1 MTLPYYA
8 SAEQIMR
15 DKTELARKGIAR
27 GRSVVALVYDKGV
40 LFVAEN
46 PSATLHKVSE
56 LYDRVGFAA
65 VGKYNEFE
73 NLRKHGILNADLRG
87 YQYDRRDVTGRGLAN
102 MYSSLL
108 GTIFTDQLKPYE
120 VELCIGEVGYP
131 DQAPDNVLY
140 RINFDGSIVDEREY
154 VVMGGNT
161 DPIVSALKESYR
173 AGLELSAAI
182 GIAVDALQKG
192 TPEVQKG
199 SPEGADK
206 EKKALGVGL
215 LEVATLE
222 QARPRRSFRRISGA
236 ALEAL
241 LAADKGGAKGKS
253 KSKKAEESGEP
264 ETPSAGD
271 PSNS

>member
-27 GRSVVALVYDKGV
+27 GRSVVVLVYDKGV

-73 NLRKHGILNADLRG
+73 NLRRHGILQADLRG
-87 YQYDRRDVTGRGLAN
+87 YQFDRRDVTGRMLAN
-102 MYSSLL
+102 MFASLL
-108 GTIFTDQLKPYE
+108 GSIFTDQLKPFE
-120 VELCIGEVGYP
+120 VELCIAEVGYP
-131 DQAPDNVLY
+131 EQDPNSVLF
-140 RINFDGSIVDEREY
+140 RVNFDGSIVDEREF
-154 VVMGGNT
+154 VVMGGT
-161 DPIVSALKESYR
+161 TEPIVTALKSSYR
-173 AGLELSAAI
+173 PGLELSAALTV
-182 GIAVDALQKG
+182 AVDALQKA
-192 TPEVQKG
+192 T
-199 SPEGADK
+199 PEGADK
-206 EKKALGVGL
+206 DKRSLGVGT

-222 QARPRRSFRRISGA
+222 QARPRRAFRRISRVN
-236 ALEAL
+236 LENL
-241 LAADKGGAKGKS
+241 LAGGSGQVAAKEG
-253 KSKKAEESGEP
+253 GDEP

-271 PSNS
+271 PS

>member
-27 GRSVVALVYDKGV
+27 GRSVVVLVYDKGV

-56 LYDRVGFAA
+56 LYDRIGFAA

-73 NLRKHGILNADLRG
+73 SLRRGGILQADLRG
-87 YQYDRRDVTGRGLAN
+87 YQYDRRDVTGRALAN
-102 MYSSLL
+102 MYASTL

-120 VELCIGEVGYP
+120 VEICIGEVGYP
-131 DQAPDNVLY
+131 EQESNSVLY
-140 RINFDGSIVDEREY
+140 RINFDGSIVDERDF

-161 DPIVSALKESYR
+161 DPISTALKDTFQP
-173 AGLELSAAI
+173 GLELRAAI
-182 GIAVDALQKG
+182 RTAVDALQKG
-192 TPEVQKG
+192 
-199 SPEGADK
+199 SPDNSDK
-206 EKKALGVGL
+206 DKRGIAVSS

-222 QARPRRSFRRISGA
+222 QARPRRAFRRIPHA
-236 ALEAL
+236 TLETL
-241 LAADKGGAKGKS
+241 LSADGVASAGEGNA
-253 KSKKAEESGEP
+253 EP

-271 PSNS
+271 PSNP

>member
-27 GRSVVALVYDKGV
+27 GRSVVVLVYDKGV

-73 NLRKHGILNADLRG
+73 NLRRHGILQADLRG
-87 YQYDRRDVTGRGLAN
+87 YQYDRRDVTGRALAN
-102 MYSSLL
+102 MFASLL
-108 GTIFTDQLKPYE
+108 GSIFTDQLKPFE
-120 VELCIGEVGYP
+120 VEICIGEVGYP
-131 DQAPDNVLY
+131 EQAQNAVLY
-140 RINFDGSIVDEREY
+140 RVNFDGSIVDERDY

-161 DPIVSALKESYR
+161 EPIISALKETYQP
-173 AGLELSAAI
+173 GLDLHAAI
-182 GIAVDALQKG
+182 KLALEALQKA
-192 TPEVQKG
+192 TPEG
-199 SPEGADK
+199 DK
-206 EKKALGVGL
+206 DKRVLGVGT

-222 QARPRRSFRRISGA
+222 QARPRRSFRRIAGPQ
-236 ALEAL
+236 LEAL
-241 LAADKGGAKGKS
+241 LTDEKTGKS
-253 KSKKAEESGEP
+253 KAKPKDSTP

-271 PSNS
+271 PSNA

>member
-46 PSATLHKVSE
+46 PSATLNKISE
-56 LYDRVGFAA
+56 LYDRIGFAA

-73 NLRKHGILNADLRG
+73 SLRRGGILQADLRG
-87 YQYDRRDVTGRGLAN
+87 YQYDRRDVTGRALAN
-102 MYSSLL
+102 VYASTL

-120 VELCIGEVGYP
+120 VEICIGEVGHP
-131 DQAPDNVLY
+131 EQAQNSVLY

-161 DPIVSALKESYR
+161 DPIATALKETYR
-173 AGLELSAAI
+173 SGLDLSSALET
-182 GIAVDALQKG
+182 AVQALQKA
-192 TPEVQKG
+192 V
-199 SPEGADK
+199 PEGADK
-206 EKKALGVGL
+206 EKRTLGVGS

-222 QARPRRSFRRISGA
+222 QSRPRRAFRRITPT
-236 ALEAL
+236 ALQTL
-241 LAADKGGAKGKS
+241 LAGTTGSDSAEKS
-253 KSKKAEESGEP
+253 EDSDEP
-264 ETPSAGD
+264 QTPSAGD

>member
-27 GRSVVALVYDKGV
+27 GRSVVALVYDQGV

-46 PSATLHKVSE
+46 PSATLNKISE
-56 LYDRVGFAA
+56 LYDRIGFAA

-73 NLRKHGILNADLRG
+73 SLRRGGILQADLRG
-87 YQYDRRDVTGRGLAN
+87 YQYDRRDVTGRALAN
-102 MYSSLL
+102 VYASTL

-120 VELCIGEVGYP
+120 VEICIGEVGYP
-131 DQAPDNVLY
+131 EQSSHAVLY

-161 DPIVSALKESYR
+161 DPIVTALKESYR
-173 AGLELSAAI
+173 SGLDLSSAI
-182 GIAVDALQKG
+182 GIAVDALQKAA
-192 TPEVQKG
+192 
-199 SPEGADK
+199 PEGADK
-206 EKKALGVGL
+206 DKRTLGVGS

-222 QARPRRSFRRISGA
+222 QSRPRRAFRRFTAA
-236 ALEAL
+236 ALDTL
-241 LAADKGGAKGKS
+241 LAGDRNGHGASGSAEKS
-253 KSKKAEESGEP
+253 EDSN
-264 ETPSAGD
+264 ETQTPTAGD
-271 PSNS
+271 SPDT

>member
-27 GRSVVALVYDKGV
+27 GRSVVVLSYDKGV

-56 LYDRVGFAA
+56 LYDRIGFAA

-73 NLRKHGILNADLRG
+73 NLRRHGILQSDLRG
-87 YQYDRRDVTGRGLAN
+87 YQYDRRDVTGRALAN
-102 MYSSLL
+102 MYASLL

-120 VELCIGEVGYP
+120 VEICIGEVGYP
-131 DQAPDNVLY
+131 EQDPEAVLY
-140 RINFDGSIVDEREY
+140 RVNFDGSIVDERQF

-161 DPIVSALKESYR
+161 DPILTALRDSYQS
-173 AGLELSAAI
+173 GMDFEAAL
-182 GIAVDALQKG
+182 AVAVAALQKG
-192 TPEVQKG
+192 NPSEG
-199 SPEGADK
+199 SDK
-206 EKKALGVGL
+206 DKQRGSTVTS

-222 QARPRRSFRRISGA
+222 QSRPRRAFRRIEGP
-236 ALEAL
+236 ALEPL
-241 LAADKGGAKGKS
+241 LAVAGATASDTAGKPAAS
-253 KSKKAEESGEP
+253 QPDEPPVSGE
-264 ETPSAGD
+264 
-271 PSNS
+271 

>member
-27 GRSVVALVYDKGV
+27 GRSVVVLVYDKGV

-56 LYDRVGFAA
+56 LYDRIGFAA

-73 NLRKHGILNADLRG
+73 SLRRGGILQADLRG
-87 YQYDRRDVTGRGLAN
+87 YQYDRRDVTGRALAN
-102 MYSSLL
+102 MYASTL

-120 VELCIGEVGYP
+120 VEICIGEVGYP
-131 DQAPDNVLY
+131 EQASNSVLY
-140 RINFDGSIVDEREY
+140 RINFDGSIVDERDF

-161 DPIVSALKESYR
+161 DPISTALKDTFQP
-173 AGLELSAAI
+173 GLELRAAI
-182 GIAVDALQKG
+182 RTAVDALQKG
-192 TPEVQKG
+192 
-199 SPEGADK
+199 SPDNSDK
-206 EKKALGVGL
+206 DKRGIAVSS

-222 QARPRRSFRRISGA
+222 QARPRRAFRRIPHASLETLLSADGA
-236 ALEAL
+236 A
-241 LAADKGGAKGKS
+241 S
-253 KSKKAEESGEP
+253 AEENAEP

-271 PSNS
+271 PSNP

>member
-15 DKTELARKGIAR
+15 DKTELARKGIGR

-56 LYDRVGFAA
+56 LYDRIGFAA

-73 NLRKHGILNADLRG
+73 SLRRGGILQADLRG
-87 YQYDRRDVTGRGLAN
+87 YQYDRRDVTGRALAN
-102 MYSSLL
+102 MYASTL

-120 VELCIGEVGYP
+120 VEICIGEVGYP
-131 DQAPDNVLY
+131 EQASSSVLY
-140 RINFDGSIVDEREY
+140 RINFDGSIVDERDF

-161 DPIVSALKESYR
+161 DPISTALKETFQP
-173 AGLELSAAI
+173 GLELSAAI
-182 GIAVDALQKG
+182 RTAVDALQKG
-192 TPEVQKG
+192 
-199 SPEGADK
+199 SPDNGDK
-206 EKKALGVGL
+206 DKRAIAVSS

-222 QARPRRSFRRISGA
+222 QARPRRAFRRIA
-236 ALEAL
+236 HTALEQL
-241 LAADKGGAKGKS
+241 LSGDGAGGEDKPEKS
-253 KSKKAEESGEP
+253 EGDNP

-271 PSNS
+271 PSNP

>member
-27 GRSVVALVYDKGV
+27 GRSVVVLVYDKGV

-73 NLRKHGILNADLRG
+73 NLRRHGILQADLRG
-87 YQYDRRDVTGRGLAN
+87 YQFDRRDVTGRMLAN
-102 MYSSLL
+102 MFASLL
-108 GTIFTDQLKPYE
+108 GTIFTDQLKPFE
-120 VELCIGEVGYP
+120 VELCIAEVGYP
-131 DQAPDNVLY
+131 EQDPNSVLF
-140 RINFDGSIVDEREY
+140 RVNFDGSIVDEREY

-161 DPIVSALKESYR
+161 DPIVTALKSSYR
-173 AGLELSAAI
+173 PGLELSAAL
-182 GIAVDALQKG
+182 GVAVEALKKG
-192 TPEVQKG
+192 A
-199 SPEGADK
+199 PEGPEKDK
-206 EKKALGVGL
+206 RVLGVGT

-222 QARPRRSFRRISGA
+222 QARSRRAFRRVSRA
-236 ALEAL
+236 TLETL
-241 LAADKGGAKGKS
+241 LAGGTDGQAKAAEKKGDDKP
-253 KSKKAEESGEP
+253 EP

-271 PSNS
+271 PSNP

>member
-27 GRSVVALVYDKGV
+27 GRSVIVLTYDKGV

-73 NLRKHGILNADLRG
+73 ALRRGGILQADLKG
-87 YQYDRRDVTGRGLAN
+87 YQYDRRDVSGRGLAN
-102 MYSSLL
+102 AYAQTL

-120 VELCIGEVGYP
+120 VEICVAEVGYP
-131 DQAPDNVLY
+131 EQSPESVLY
-140 RINFDGSIVDEREY
+140 RITFDGSIVDEREY
-154 VVMGGNT
+154 VVMGGT
-161 DPIVSALKESYR
+161 TEPIMTALKSSYQPGLDL
-173 AGLELSAAI
+173 AG
-182 GIAVDALQKG
+182 AVDVAVKALKAG
-192 TPEVQKG
+192 V
-199 SPEGADK
+199 PEGAADK
-206 EKKALGVGL
+206 DKRVLGVGS

-222 QARPRRSFRRISGA
+222 QARPRRAFRRVAGV
-236 ALEAL
+236 ALDQL
-241 LAADKGGAKGKS
+241 LNGGKS
-253 KSKKAEESGEP
+253 ATKAETTPAEAESEDAP
-264 ETPSAGD
+264 DAE
-271 PSNS
+271 